1 MWFEDAAKNAKDVK
15 KVANWILA
23 ELLAV
28 LNEQKKTIA
37 DVTITPAHITELVN
51 LIADKKI
58 SGAQGKTVFA
68 KMLETN
74 KMPSVIAKEEGM
86 EVSMSV
92 EERKRAELQENAIA
106 MAKEHPE
113 DVAMLIRTWLMEE

>member
-1 MWFEDAAKNAKDVK
+1 MTTTRDLAMWFEDAAKNAKDVK

-28 LNEQKKTIA
+28 LNEQKKTIL

-58 SGAQGKTVFA
+58 TGAQGKTVFA

-86 EVSMSV
+86 EVVADEGAIEASV
-92 EERKRAELQENAIA
+92 DTVITKSIQRQELVWRRN
-106 MAKEHPE
+106 
-113 DVAMLIRTWLMEE
+113 

>member
-28 LNEQKKTIA
+28 LNEQKKTIL

-58 SGAQGKTVFA
+58 TGAQGKTVFA

-86 EVSMSV
+86 EVVADEGAIEASV
-92 EERKRAELQENAIA
+92 DTVITKSIQRQELVWRRN
-106 MAKEHPE
+106 
-113 DVAMLIRTWLMEE
+113 